1 MICHEGNT
9 ICVSINAV
17 SSHIGVHPG
26 DYIGPCNAGAKV
38 EDPSLGDSFDVITYP
53 SPFTDAFHV
62 DLITGSPSNY
72 SMELFDMNGK
82 LLERYD
88 NLELKYNSD
97 LGINLPQGFYMLR
110 VSQDGNTK
118 MVKVTKVY

>member
-1 MICHEGNT
+1 MLLCHEANT
-9 ICVSINAV
+9 ICVNINAV
-17 SSHIGVHPG
+17 ASHIGVHPG
-26 DYIGPCNAGAKV
+26 DYLGPCSSSSKIELSV
-38 EDPSLGDSFDVITYP
+38 DEFDVVAYP

-62 DLITGSPSNY
+62 DLITGSSSNY

-88 NLELKYNSD
+88 NLELKYNPD